1 MLFCRQSK
9 DMSQTV
15 LNQIQQLLN
24 TPIKQGK
31 DVWIADTARV
41 FGKVILGDECS
52 IWFGAVLRGDNDLIK
67 VGNKTNIQEHVTVHV
82 DEGFPV
88 TIGEEC
94 ILGHGAIVHGASLG
108 NNVLVG
114 MHATILNGAKIGNF
128 CIIGSNAL
136 VTENTVIP
144 DYSVVMGTPAKVV
157 KQLSATQIENVK
169 QNAMNYVDL
178 SKEYIKHWK

>member
-1 MLFCRQSK
+1 MI
-9 DMSQTV
+9 SQNL
-15 LNQIQQLLN
+15 LNEMESILN
-24 TPIKQGK
+24 TPIIKGEH
-31 DVWIADTARV
+31 VWIADTARV

-52 IWFGAVLRGDNDLIK
+52 VWFGAVLRGDNDWIK
-67 VGNKTNIQEHVTVHV
+67 VGNRTNIQDNVVIHV
-82 DEGFPV
+82 DESFPV
-88 TIGEEC
+88 TIGNEC
-94 ILGHGAIVHGASLG
+94 IIGHGAIMHGATLG

-136 VTENTVIP
+136 VTENADIP

-157 KQLSATQIENVK
+157 KQLTETQIENVK
-169 QNAMNYVDL
+169 QNAINYVKL